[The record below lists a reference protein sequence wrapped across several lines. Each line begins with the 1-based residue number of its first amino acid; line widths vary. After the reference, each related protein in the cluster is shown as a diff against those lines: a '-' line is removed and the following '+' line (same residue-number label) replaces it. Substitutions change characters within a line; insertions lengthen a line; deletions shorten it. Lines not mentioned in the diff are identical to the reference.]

1 MDFSSVLFIIVA
13 MAYVI
18 GGVAQCIRPL
28 ALKEYTPQSAKPF
41 RIVSICSCFVAA
53 IGCIFVAMGANSTAL
68 SIIGCV
74 ILVATLIVEII
85 CTNKLMLKNDYPIDE
100 PEEKVTKKSKKEE
113 QEYEPY
119 EDEELEE
126 IEDEMR
132 EDGEDGENEDGE
144 EEKPRQNRQI
154 D

>member
-28 ALKEYTPQSAKPF
+28 ALKEYTPKSAKPF

-53 IGCIFVAMGANSTAL
+53 IGCMFVAMGTNSTVL

-85 CTNKLMLKNDYPIDE
+85 CTNKLMLKQDYPLDE
-100 PEEKVTKKSKKEE
+100 PEEKVTKKAKDE

-132 EDGEDGENEDGE
+132 EDGEEADGENEED
-144 EEKPRQNRQI
+144 EKPKKNKQI